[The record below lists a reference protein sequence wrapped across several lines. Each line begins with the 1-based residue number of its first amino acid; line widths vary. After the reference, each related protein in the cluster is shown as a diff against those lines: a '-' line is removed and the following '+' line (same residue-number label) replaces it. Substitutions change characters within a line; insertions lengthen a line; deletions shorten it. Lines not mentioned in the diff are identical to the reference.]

1 MNDEFAK
8 IKTEYD
14 QINDASTEQKKQNK
28 ITNLA
33 DYIIDESNPFQDIS
47 TEDIWIEDNIFD
59 NNDGQSIIDVSKDIL
74 QGIKENDSY
83 LDSNIPTRTIID
95 DLFEPSDDASN
106 DKDLNLY

>member
-1 MNDEFAK
+1 MNLLK
-8 IKTEYD
+8 LRPNMTKLTMLRL
-14 QINDASTEQKKQNK
+14 NRKKQNK

-95 DLFEPSDDASN
+95 DLFEP
-106 DKDLNLY
+106 